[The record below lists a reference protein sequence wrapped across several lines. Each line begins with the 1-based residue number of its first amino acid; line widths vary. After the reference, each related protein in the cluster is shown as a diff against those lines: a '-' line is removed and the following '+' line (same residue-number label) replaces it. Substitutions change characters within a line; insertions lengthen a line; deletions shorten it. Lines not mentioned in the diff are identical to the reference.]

1 MYIFIC
7 IIYILIY
14 ILKYIYIYLLSILS
28 ICIFILTHTCL
39 YTCILCIYTYHNV
52 NLPLPPPVFHNTSDC
67 GFKK

>member
-7 IIYILIY
+7 IIYTLIY
-14 ILKYIYIYLLSILS
+14 ILKYIYLLSILS

-39 YTCILCIYTYHNV
+39 STYILCIYTYNV